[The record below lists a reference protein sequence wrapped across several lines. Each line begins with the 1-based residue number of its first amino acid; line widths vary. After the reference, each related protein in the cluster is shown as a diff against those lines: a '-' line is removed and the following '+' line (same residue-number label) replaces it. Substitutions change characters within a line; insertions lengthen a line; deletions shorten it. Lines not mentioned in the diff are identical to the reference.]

1 MSAARRREMER
12 FRFNGWGG
20 EAVQVAVATAPPE
33 RLLRSSTG
41 ALRDAMVVYG
51 YQILLRF
58 WLLAK
63 RWNY

>member
-1 MSAARRREMER
+1 MEQ
-12 FRFNGWGG
+12 FNGWGG

-33 RLLRSSTG
+33 SLLRSSAG
-41 ALRDAMVVYG
+41 GLRDTMVVYG
-51 YQILLRF
+51 YQILLRI

>member
-1 MSAARRREMER
+1 ME
-12 FRFNGWGG
+12 RFNGWGG